1 MFSREFPFEDV
12 LCLWDVMFAE
22 ERGLNL
28 VDYVCVAM
36 LLRVRW
42 QLLSADHNAALAILL
57 RYSPPALPDGPVAFV
72 EDALHLRRSLTKETG
87 NRLITKYSGKAPT
100 LGHLKAQRT
109 PLHSPSASED
119 FFYTRSPI
127 RSPGQILSDAG
138 GGLEGLLQEAAKGM
152 YKRSEQWGIGQAFR
166 NAVQGLQSGGA
177 SPYRIM
183 NNAQGSLQ
191 DDTSAIGAKIFL
203 LEKRNKA
210 LAKMLQDGMEEL
222 LDQTKALEA
231 QKDEAA
237 ANKLT
242 LTIAKL
248 QFIQVHLDNPSL
260 PLGGQESNAD
270 RRDSN
275 DTQVDGLHGTP
286 TLPPL
291 STSPAVPSDTIP
303 TTQAQRRLSKTS
315 ESGRRSPVRA
325 PIRRPP
331 PNIATVPKIT
341 TSQNS
346 PSTLQPGTA
355 FQRSRPSLAS
365 SSFSWMLGSEDGTPS
380 FVSPTALAAER
391 DRRSTVRGKAG
402 FLFGDAGDSSSDF
415 KHKDKAPVEEEE
427 DDGFTLG
434 TLRGIDKAKVTG
446 NQS

>member
-1 MFSREFPFEDV
+1 
-12 LCLWDVMFAE
+12 MFAE

-28 VDYVCVAM
+28 VDHVCVAM

-57 RYSPPALPDGPVAFV
+57 RYPPPALPYGPVAFV

-87 NRLITKYSGKAPT
+87 SRLITKYSGKPPL

-138 GGLEGLLQEAAKGM
+138 GGLEGLLQEAAKGIS
-152 YKRSEQWGIGQAFR
+152 KRSEQWGIGQAFR

-177 SPYRIM
+177 SPYRTT

-191 DDTSAIGAKIFL
+191 GDAIAISAKLHL
-203 LEKRNKA
+203 LEERNKA

-222 LDQTKALEA
+222 LNQTKVLEA

-260 PLGGQESNAD
+260 PLGGHESNAD
-270 RRDSN
+270 QRDSN
-275 DTQVDGLHGTP
+275 STQADGLHETP
-286 TLPPL
+286 APPPL
-291 STSPAVPSDTIP
+291 STSTAVSSDTISI
-303 TTQAQRRLSKTS
+303 TQAQRRLSKSS

-331 PNIATVPKIT
+331 NVSTTPKIT

-346 PSTLQPGTA
+346 PSTPQPGSA

-380 FVSPTALAAER
+380 FVSPMALAEDR
-391 DRRSTVRGKAG
+391 DRRSKARGKAG
-402 FLFGDAGDSSSDF
+402 FLFGDTGDSSSDF
-415 KHKDKAPVEEEE
+415 KHKDKVQTDEKE

-434 TLRGIDKAKVTG
+434 TLRGIDKAKATEK
-446 NQS
+446 QS